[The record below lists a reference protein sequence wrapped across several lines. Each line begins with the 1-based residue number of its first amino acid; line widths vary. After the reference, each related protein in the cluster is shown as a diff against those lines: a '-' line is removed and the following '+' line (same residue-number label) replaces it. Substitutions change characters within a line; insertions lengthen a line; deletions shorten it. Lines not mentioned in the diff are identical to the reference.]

1 MMRIAVVSESL
12 RPIEIGAD
20 LPGRE
25 LYALELSRHLAR
37 AGNQVDLFVRRID
50 AADARITE
58 VEPNFRLVT
67 VPAGPLGP
75 RQRRTLWMIAPQVRD
90 QVLRFML
97 AEGIRYDLIHATTW
111 VAGVAAAEI
120 AERAELPHIQLIQA
134 PKLTK
139 EHHLDDPAA
148 SPPQRVQLEHE
159 FARDAAAVVTRTPSE
174 RERVVEAYGA
184 DPRRVAVIPWG
195 IDLTLFEPSDRAQA
209 RRALGLEQS
218 GALVLHVGRPLPRTG

>member
-1 MMRIAVVSESL
+1 
-12 RPIEIGAD
+12 
-20 LPGRE
+20 
-25 LYALELSRHLAR
+25 
-37 AGNQVDLFVRRID
+37 
-50 AADARITE
+50 
-58 VEPNFRLVT
+58 
-67 VPAGPLGP
+67 
-75 RQRRTLWMIAPQVRD
+75 
-90 QVLRFML
+90 
-97 AEGIRYDLIHATTW
+97 
-111 VAGVAAAEI
+111 VAAAEI

-148 SPPQRVQLEHE
+148 SPPQRVQLEQE

-218 GALVLHVGRPLPRTG
+218 GALVLHVGRPLPRTGVHDLLRALALLGDLPGGAPTLLVVGGDTREPDPGKNHEVGELWQ